1 MFFLKLEI
9 KGVPINIFFYFK
21 EVFKKMFKYTDSV
34 FSLKYCSRSKILQ
47 MSISWLD
54 YWQCSHN
61 PTSCGY
67 VQPFTHH
74 TCSISVQ
81 SKPSNLADLQ
91 RWCLHI
97 LHPLSVPFLQGLV
110 STKVPFSFGLF
121 CFSSPLPLPSSSS
134 QHRVYLLFHQA
145 HDFIKNLNVWDWKLC
160 ILFLWLSYKEP
171 EWITSARDLLSH
183 NSVSYRNK
191 IKV

>member
-1 MFFLKLEI
+1 
-9 KGVPINIFFYFK
+9 
-21 EVFKKMFKYTDSV
+21 MFKYTDSV

-97 LHPLSVPFLQGLV
+97 LHPLSVPFSQGLV
-110 STKVPFSFGLF
+110 STKVPFYHALF
-121 CFSSPLPLPSSSS
+121 VCFA
-134 QHRVYLLFHQA
+134 F
-145 HDFIKNLNVWDWKLC
+145 
-160 ILFLWLSYKEP
+160 
-171 EWITSARDLLSH
+171 LSH
-183 NSVSYRNK
+183 SHFLLAPPSTELTSYSIRPMISLRILMFEIGSFVFFSYGYHTKNQSG
-191 IKV
+191 